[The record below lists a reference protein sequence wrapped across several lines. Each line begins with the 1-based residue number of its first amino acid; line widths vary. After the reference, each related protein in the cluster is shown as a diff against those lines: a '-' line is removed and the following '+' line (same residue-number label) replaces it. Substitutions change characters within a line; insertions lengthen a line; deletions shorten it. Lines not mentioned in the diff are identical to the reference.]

1 MNRIAVFVDA
11 GYFFASASE
20 LLFGAALRRGE
31 LHLANAEFIPYLTQY
46 AESLGGCPLLRI
58 YWYDGTNAGPTAAHL
73 AIAYLDN
80 VKLRLGFVNQ
90 SGEQKGVDGLIFSDL
105 TNLARNHAISDAL
118 LLAGDE
124 DLRIGVQQAQ
134 EHGVRVHLLGVEA
147 RDPAGNQS
155 AALQREADTRRQLD
169 APTLGRFLTRRD
181 SPAATPADAN
191 PPNAATGDNPETAH
205 GLARMQELAN
215 GYAATLTLPQR
226 ELILTLPERSPLP
239 HDLDRELLLR
249 ASELLGRKLEETEK
263 RALRGALRSAVVP
276 AATPI
281 VSPSAQD

>member
-20 LLFGAALRRGE
+20 LLFGTPLRRGE
-31 LHLANAEFIPYLTQY
+31 MRLANIEFAQYLAQF
-46 AESLGGCPLLRI
+46 AESVAGCQLLRI
-58 YWYDGTNAGPTAAHL
+58 YWYDGTNSGPTPAHL
-73 AIAYLDN
+73 AMAYLDN

-105 TNLARNHAISDAL
+105 TNLARNRAISDAL

-124 DLRIGVQQAQ
+124 DLRVGVQQAQ
-134 EHGVRVHLLGVEA
+134 EHGIRVHLLGVEP

-155 AALQREADTRRQLD
+155 AALQRESDTRRQLD
-169 APTLGRFLTRRD
+169 AGTLAQFLFRREYA
-181 SPAATPADAN
+181 STTVIPAGAPG
-191 PPNAATGDNPETAH
+191 AAGEDTAH
-205 GLARMQELAN
+205 NLARMQELA
-215 GYAATLTLPQR
+215 GEFAATLDSSQR
-226 ELILTLPERSPLP
+226 ALILALPERTPLP
-239 HDLDRELLLR
+239 HELDRELLLR

-263 RALRGALRSAVVP
+263 RTLRGALRSAVT

-281 VSPSAQD
+281 PDA